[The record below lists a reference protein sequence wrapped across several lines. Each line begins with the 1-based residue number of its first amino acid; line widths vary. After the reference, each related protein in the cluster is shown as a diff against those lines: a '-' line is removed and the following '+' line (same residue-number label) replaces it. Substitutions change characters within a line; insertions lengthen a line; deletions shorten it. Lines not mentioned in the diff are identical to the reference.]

1 MTGLFRSAQDAL
13 LFAFRHAGQAYDRPM
28 MLRMAD
34 TSRGAGAWLAGLD
47 GAAQAGMIRAEVASL
62 GRLYEA
68 VIVARFADRSI
79 PCQCKAAC
87 CSGER
92 LNGEWINAVAYLA
105 DYGFQG
111 SEPRRL
117 GREGWEWVGMNV
129 LLRAEMD
136 DAVIAKMRADWS
148 VVSASR
154 KGSGDWSDADEADI
168 AAAIREAIKA
178 KDRTVIACWSRWL
191 ARAIQAAI
199 RRARATT

>member
-34 TSRGAGAWLAGLD
+34 KSRGAGAWLAGLD

-105 DYGFQG
+105 DYVRTSALSGCVSTGILRREYVARYFSGKGVRDSIRDISVRHGIDQRTAGAHAGRVAIFLGGSAQG
-111 SEPRRL
+111 VEP
-117 GREGWEWVGMNV
+117 
-129 LLRAEMD
+129 
-136 DAVIAKMRADWS
+136 
-148 VVSASR
+148 
-154 KGSGDWSDADEADI
+154 
-168 AAAIREAIKA
+168 AAIDAITDK
-178 KDRTVIACWSRWL
+178 L
-191 ARAIQAAI
+191 HAAGVVE
-199 RRARATT
+199 